1 MGNQID
7 DEDEIL
13 SDEAGELDGGLDDLP
28 IFNREKKS
36 EQKSETE
43 IGKGVILQYEL
54 YDQLVQARI
63 RLQKLLATTAQ
74 LPSPDNIETFNRES
88 SEDSNNVR
96 KFDKKL
102 INKNIFHK
110 SKILIYVKFHEII

>member
-1 MGNQID
+1 MLGNEID

-43 IGKGVILQYEL
+43 IGQGVILQYEL

-63 RLQKLLATTAQ
+63 RIQKLLNAAAQ
-74 LPSPDNIETFNRES
+74 LPLPENIEIFNRES
-88 SEDSNNVR
+88 SEDSQNVSTNQ
-96 KFDKKL
+96 F
-102 INKNIFHK
+102 FFTME
-110 SKILIYVKFHEII
+110 SV

>member
-63 RLQKLLATTAQ
+63 RLQKLLAAAAQ
-74 LPSPDNIETFNRES
+74 LPSPENIETFNRES
-88 SEDSNNVR
+88 SEDSKNVR
-96 KFDKKL
+96 QFYKKFNFLWKL
-102 INKNIFHK
+102 ISYLPKM
-110 SKILIYVKFHEII
+110 S

>member
-63 RLQKLLATTAQ
+63 RLQKLLATAAQ